1 MCCVTNGA
9 KKYVRKHMVQRR
21 RNNAALRDVQTELR
35 KECVSCI
42 MHGAKK
48 KKKKK
53 KCTFE
58 GCISN
63 AQGKEGVCQRHRS
76 KGINAINIP
85 TLPPI
90 ANVTVIPAIPHPAVN
105 YEDDE

>member
-1 MCCVTNGA
+1 
-9 KKYVRKHMVQRR
+9 MVQR

-35 KECVSCI
+35 EECVSCI

-48 KKKKK
+48 KKRK
-53 KCTFE
+53 KCIFE
-58 GCISN
+58 GCIKGITCISN

-76 KGINAINIP
+76 KGINANNIP

-90 ANVTVIPAIPHPAVN
+90 ANVTVIPAIPHPSVN

>member
-1 MCCVTNGA
+1 
-9 KKYVRKHMVQRR
+9 MVQRR
-21 RNNAALRDVQTELR
+21 NYAALRDVQTELR

-42 MHGAKK
+42 MHCAKK
-48 KKKKK
+48 KKKK
-53 KCTFE
+53 CIFE

-76 KGINAINIP
+76 KGIFANNIP

-90 ANVTVIPAIPHPAVN
+90 ANVTVIPAIPHPSVN
-105 YEDDE
+105 YEDE